1 MSDIGHLTRH
11 DAVVANPPWGY
22 RWRSWRRSK
31 RGRSTHNRVQVDDL
45 PAAAT
50 GGGDHAPT
58 LRSWPGGSTAT
69 ARVAFSIRGRFLA
82 KGGKPCDRRGDGG
95 HDDRPREPSKVN
107 SWPRQMAVNTAFML
121 YVAEVL
127 TVKSKRQGA
136 GAG

>member
-1 MSDIGHLTRH
+1 MTLLWLIPHGVR
-11 DAVVANPPWGY
+11 VAQLATLEAWA
-22 RWRSWRRSK
+22 K
-31 RGRSTHNRVQVDDL
+31 RSTQNRVQVNDL

-107 SWPRQMAVNTAFML
+107 T
-121 YVAEVL
+121 
-127 TVKSKRQGA
+127 
-136 GAG
+136 